1 MQAHSATYGRSVV
14 GKIGGIA
21 LVIFIVLV
29 AGWIAYMGDR
39 VGHYVG
45 RKRMTLF
52 NLRPK
57 YTSTIVA
64 VATGMMIALVASIV
78 ILSTSPYARNAFF
91 HLSEINNRVNAL
103 QAQADALVN
112 RVRNTNVILARG
124 EVVYN
129 QFLIIN
135 PADRPA
141 QQLAALSAFFNA
153 AVVAMNAR
161 YVPAGLRPFTGR
173 AGDPA
178 IQKKLK
184 SALDDE
190 TTQGFL
196 LRGPVLVLAL
206 ATENLFTND
215 ELHFGIKMYADQQI
229 FAAGQPIT
237 SVEVDGGTAIVPN
250 VAYGQLVAAIREI
263 AIERGMPPPFAT
275 VLPALTDDDV
285 VATRNAIKRGHGHY
299 YIIARARSNVLPETA
314 EIPVAFELSR
324 KPQ

>member
-1 MQAHSATYGRSVV
+1 MGR
-14 GKIGGIA
+14 IGGIA
-21 LVIFIVLV
+21 AVIFIVLV
-29 AGWIAYMGDR
+29 AGLIAYLGDR

-112 RVRNTNVILARG
+112 RVRNTNVVLTRG

-129 QFLIIN
+129 YFLIIK
-135 PADRPA
+135 PTESPA
-141 QQLAALSAFFNA
+141 QQLAALSAFFDA
-153 AVVAMNAR
+153 SVAAMNR
-161 YVPAGLRPFTGR
+161 SYVPAGLRPFTGR
-173 AGDPA
+173 ASHPA
-178 IQKKLK
+178 IQKKLR

-206 ATENLFTND
+206 ADENLFVND
-215 ELHFGIKMYADQQI
+215 ALHFGIKTYADQQI

-237 SVEVDGGTAIVPN
+237 SVAVDGGTPIVPT
-250 VAYGQLVAAIREI
+250 VAYGQLAVAIREI
-263 AIERGMPPPFAT
+263 AIERGMPPAFAT
-275 VLPALTDDDV
+275 VVPALSDAEVKT
-285 VATRNAIKRGHGHY
+285 TRRTIINGHGHY
-299 YIIARARSNVLPETA
+299 YIIARARGNVLPQTTQ
-314 EIPVAFELSR
+314 IPVIFDLSR
-324 KPQ
+324 NPR